1 MKKIIITAVVMGM
14 AAGAY
19 AAEMCA
25 GSPVCISNGPL
36 GGEMPHGQYAPQF
49 DDLAAHASD
58 LREQAAGRNAAITP
72 VPAPVWEEET
82 QRLRAEASADPDKF
96 VDEHSP
102 EEVGRAFGLRPS
114 RYQVTS
120 HARIENAAVLLTVDL
135 TRQRLVV
142 KSPGLNTEFRI
153 SSGLLPDT
161 GTPGSG
167 KCFAPDALEAMHY
180 SSQFNNAPMPNTV
193 FFNGSVALHGT
204 SPMNELMLGHA
215 VSHGC
220 VRLSRVNA
228 KTVFDLVSETGKSK
242 VIICV
247 TGAAPR

>member
-1 MKKIIITAVVMGM
+1 MKTMIMTVIVMGL

-25 GSPVCISNGPL
+25 GSPVCISTGPL

-58 LREQAAGRNAAITP
+58 LRGQAAGRNAAITP
-72 VPAPVWEEET
+72 VHADGEDERAM
-82 QRLRAEASADPDKF
+82 RLRAEALSDPDKF

-102 EEVGRAFGLRPS
+102 EEVGIAFGLQPS
-114 RYQVTS
+114 RYQVMNA
-120 HARIENAAVLLTVDL
+120 ARIRNAAVRLTVDL
-135 TRQRLVV
+135 ARQRLVV

-153 SSGLLPDT
+153 SSGLLPDN

-204 SPMNELMLGHA
+204 SPMNELMLGRP

-228 KTVFDLVSETGKSK
+228 RTVFDLVSETGKSK